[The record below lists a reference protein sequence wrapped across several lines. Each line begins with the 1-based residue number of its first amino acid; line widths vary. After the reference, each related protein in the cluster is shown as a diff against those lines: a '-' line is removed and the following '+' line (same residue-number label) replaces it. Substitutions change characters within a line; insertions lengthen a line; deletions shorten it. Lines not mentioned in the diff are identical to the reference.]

1 MMTAR
6 TATAAADT
14 VTGRRESIIAQA
26 CGKLAAELRLIDP
39 FRFAVFFNLGQMPS
53 VYDEINQ
60 IVWRNFRDGALSF
73 TCTGDTLICWSKQP
87 VVALDFE
94 FARDG
99 VLAFFR
105 LILVGRAPAVELHHI
120 AFETAGD
127 EPGDTDG
134 NSTRLAEALEQAIRA
149 D

>member
-1 MMTAR
+1 MSMVTKTDVTAQ
-6 TATAAADT
+6 
-14 VTGRRESIIAQA
+14 REAIIAMA

-39 FRFAVFFNLGQMPS
+39 FRFAVFFNLGKMPS

-87 VVALDFE
+87 AVALDFE
-94 FARDG
+94 FSHAG

-105 LILVGRAPAVELHHI
+105 LILVGRQPAVELHHV
-120 AFETAGD
+120 AFEKAAETNEPASVD
-127 EPGDTDG
+127 E
-134 NSTRLAEALEQAIRA
+134 NSIRLSQALEAATRHG
-149 D
+149 